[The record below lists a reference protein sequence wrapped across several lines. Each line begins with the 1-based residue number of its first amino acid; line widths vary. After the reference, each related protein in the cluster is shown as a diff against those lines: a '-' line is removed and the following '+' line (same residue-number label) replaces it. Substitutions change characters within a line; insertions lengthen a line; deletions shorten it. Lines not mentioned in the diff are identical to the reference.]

1 MKKNSPQGLADNS
14 PPSIISIIHGYS
26 QGTISDEEMT
36 AWLKMV
42 YVKGLTDDETILLV
56 DAMISSGATMDFSH
70 LGTYVAD
77 KHSTGGVGDKVSLIL
92 GPLMAASGL
101 AIPMITGRSLEH
113 TGGTLDKLEAIPGYR
128 ADLSLEEFAEV
139 VGTVGVSIV
148 GQTDEICPAD
158 KKIYALRDR
167 TKTVKSIPLICG
179 SIMSK
184 KIAEGIQGLVMDVKV
199 GNGAFMLSLDEA
211 KELGQKLAMI
221 GEQFGVS
228 TDVIYSDMNQPLGHE
243 AGLWNEIEEVIR
255 SLKSRG
261 PQDLMEVVFELGS
274 VLLVQAKNA
283 ETREK
288 AKMVLKK
295 QIEDGSAFEKFLA
308 MVKAHGGDISYLENP
323 EKFESPKYVA
333 EVVAQRSGYVTGL
346 DTRALGEIINELTIQ
361 YSSNKRH
368 TIPQGGV
375 KFCKKI
381 GASVKKG
388 DVLALCKGESKDTV
402 SVAAKN
408 LSKYI
413 KIGKNAPPTPNIIY
427 TVL

>member
-1 MKKNSPQGLADNS
+1 MKKNSPHHLADNL

-26 QGTISDEEMT
+26 QGTISDKEMT

-101 AIPMITGRSLEH
+101 AIPMITGRSLGH

-128 ADLSLEEFAEV
+128 ADLSLEEFAKV
-139 VGTVGVSIV
+139 VETVGVSIV

-167 TKTVKSIPLICG
+167 TNTVKSIPLICG

-199 GNGAFMLSLDEA
+199 GNGAFMSSLNEA

-221 GEQFGVS
+221 GRQFGVN
-228 TDVIYSDMNQPLGHE
+228 TEVIYTDMNQPLGHE

-255 SLKSRG
+255 SLKNHG

-274 VLLVQAKNA
+274 VLLVQAKKA
-283 ETREK
+283 DTREK
-288 AKMVLKK
+288 AKTILKK

-323 EKFESPKYVA
+323 ETFGSPKYVA
-333 EVVAQRSGYVTGL
+333 EVVAKRSGYVTGM
-346 DTRALGEIINELTIQ
+346 DTRALGEIVNGLTIR
-361 YSSNKRH
+361 YSNNKRL

-381 GASVKKG
+381 GVLVKKG
-388 DVLALCKGESKDTV
+388 YVLALCQGESKDTV

-413 KIGKNAPPTPNIIY
+413 KIGKNAPPTLNIIY
-427 TVL
+427 TAL

>member
-1 MKKNSPQGLADNS
+1 MKKNSPPGLADNL
-14 PPSIISIIHGYS
+14 PPSIISIIRGYS
-26 QGTISDEEMT
+26 QGTISDKEMT

-101 AIPMITGRSLEH
+101 AIPMITGRSLGH

-128 ADLSLEEFAEV
+128 ADLSLEEFAKV
-139 VGTVGVSIV
+139 VETVGVSIV

-167 TKTVKSIPLICG
+167 TNTVKSIPLICG

-199 GNGAFMLSLDEA
+199 GNGAFMSSLDEA

-228 TDVIYSDMNQPLGHE
+228 TDVIYTDMNQPLGHE
-243 AGLWNEIEEVIR
+243 AGLWNEIEEVIQ
-255 SLKSRG
+255 SLQGKG
-261 PQDLMEVVFELGS
+261 PDDLMTVVYELGS
-274 VLLVQAKNA
+274 ALLIQAKKA
-283 ETREK
+283 DTREK
-288 AKMVLKK
+288 AKTVLKK
-295 QIEDGSAFEKFLA
+295 QIENGSAFEKFLA
-308 MVKAHGGDISYLENP
+308 MVKAHGGDISNLENP

-333 EVVAQRSGYVTGL
+333 EVVAQRSGYVTGM
-346 DTRALGEIINELTIQ
+346 DTRALGEIVNGLTIR
-361 YSSNKRH
+361 YSSNKRL
-368 TIPQGGV
+368 TIPQGGI
-375 KFCKKI
+375 KFYKKI

-388 DVLALCKGESKDTV
+388 DVLALCQGESEDTV
-402 SVAAKN
+402 SVAEKN

-413 KIGKNAPPTPNIIY
+413 KIGKNAPPTLTIIY
-427 TVL
+427 TAL